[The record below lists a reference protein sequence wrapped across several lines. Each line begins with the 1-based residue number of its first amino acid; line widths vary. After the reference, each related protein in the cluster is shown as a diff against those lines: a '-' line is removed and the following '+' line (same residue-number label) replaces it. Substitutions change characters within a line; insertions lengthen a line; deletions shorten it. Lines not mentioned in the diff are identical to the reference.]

1 MLPWQPESTDLLNGV
16 HQQEEQLVVW
26 VEEEDTGQ
34 VPWTKDISL
43 QGYQYTRDITV

>member
-34 VPWTKDISL
+34 VPWTKDIKV
-43 QGYQYTRDITV
+43 YKDISVQCS